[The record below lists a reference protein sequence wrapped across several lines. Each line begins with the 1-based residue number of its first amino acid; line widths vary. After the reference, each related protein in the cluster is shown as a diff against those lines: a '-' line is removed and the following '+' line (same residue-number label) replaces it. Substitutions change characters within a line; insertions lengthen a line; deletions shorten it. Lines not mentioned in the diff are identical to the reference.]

1 MMAMMMMM
9 MEHFLMK
16 NIENGVKSLEK
27 ENEIFLFDLIL
38 FLLTNWKRIFN
49 LR

>member
-1 MMAMMMMM
+1 MMAMMMMMM

-27 ENEIFLFDLIL
+27 ENEIFLFDLIFVFIDKL
-38 FLLTNWKRIFN
+38 EKDI
-49 LR
+49 